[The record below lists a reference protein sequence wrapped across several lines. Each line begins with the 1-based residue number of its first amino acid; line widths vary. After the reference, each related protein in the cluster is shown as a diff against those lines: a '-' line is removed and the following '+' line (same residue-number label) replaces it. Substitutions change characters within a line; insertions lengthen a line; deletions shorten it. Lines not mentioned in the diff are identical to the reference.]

1 MSDPV
6 IKNCSEAYLDPPLN
20 SLSPVANNS
29 PKKAS
34 PQGWGVST
42 DYSSLWSCLPPPTSL
57 RKREAG
63 QPQLHQEK
71 GYQKGLGGAR
81 AHASKADRKEA
92 ARSSTTSSENPMAK
106 PESCQLNWEALQSKL
121 YPGPPQKPP
130 VRNWKY
136 SRRQS
141 GHQSIS
147 Q

>member
-6 IKNCSEAYLDPPLN
+6 IKHCSEAYLDPPLN

-42 DYSSLWSCLPPPTSL
+42 DYSSLWSCLPSPTSL
-57 RKREAG
+57 RRGRLVSHSCTRRNDTRKAS
-63 QPQLHQEK
+63 
-71 GYQKGLGGAR
+71 GGAR

-106 PESCQLNWEALQSKL
+106 PESCQLNWAALQSKL

-141 GHQSIS
+141 GHQSVS